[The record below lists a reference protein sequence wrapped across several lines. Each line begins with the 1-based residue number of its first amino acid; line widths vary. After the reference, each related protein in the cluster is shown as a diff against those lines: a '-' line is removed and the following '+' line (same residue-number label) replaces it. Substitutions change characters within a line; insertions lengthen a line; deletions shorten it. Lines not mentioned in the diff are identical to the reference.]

1 MVFLFH
7 HQGEK
12 FNEVRPHTFF
22 TGDLDLYTIVLVK
35 EWISPNWCFG
45 CMLDPVKWR
54 HQCQLM
60 GTKCTIESRKV
71 LYKKKTFSFQGWI
84 ATGKR
89 GWVNVNL
96 VQSHGE

>member
-1 MVFLFH
+1 MK
-7 HQGEK
+7 K

-71 LYKKKTFSFQGWI
+71 LYKKRLSLSKGGLPQE
-84 ATGKR
+84 R
-89 GWVNVNL
+89 GVG
-96 VQSHGE
+96 SM